1 MRCLIAD
8 LITDLPAADG
18 LDLRC
23 RDYLY
28 CGDQPADITVHREL
42 YRRNRY
48 DSNINENTL
57 AYMEAAYQFCLELV
71 NFGGF
76 YLHASAVVVDG
87 KAYLFSGHSRAG
99 KSTHSRQWQAL
110 FGDKAVVIN
119 DDKPAL
125 RRIDGVWYA
134 YGTPWCGKD
143 GINRNMKAP
152 VAGVC
157 FLKKAAENKIRR
169 LSTFEAM
176 QNILSQT
183 IYKFET
189 ADKLDKM
196 LGHLD
201 TFLREVP
208 VYELENL
215 PEPSAAQLS
224 YNTMLKGFLEINN
237 ETE

>member
-8 LITDLPAADG
+8 LITELPATDG

-23 RDYLY
+23 SNYMYD
-28 CGDQPADITVHREL
+28 GDREADISIHKKE
-42 YRRNRY
+42 YRRDRY
-48 DSNINENTL
+48 APSVSENTI
-57 AYMEAAYQFCLELV
+57 AYMEAAYQFYLELLD
-71 NFGGF
+71 FDGF
-76 YLHASAVVVDG
+76 YLHASAIVVDG

-99 KSTHSRQWQAL
+99 KSTHARQWKTV
-110 FGDKAVVIN
+110 FGEKAVIIN

-143 GINRNMKAP
+143 GINTNMKAP

-157 FLKKAAENKIRR
+157 FLKKSTENKICR
-169 LSTFEAM
+169 LTMVEAM
-176 QNILSQT
+176 QKILGQT
-183 IYKFET
+183 IRKFQDVE
-189 ADKLDKM
+189 KLDN
-196 LGHLD
+196 LLAHLD
-201 TFLREVP
+201 LFLREIP

-215 PEPSAAQLS
+215 PEPEAARLS
-224 YNTMLKGFLEINN
+224 YETMCNGIQEVKY